1 MEADLQIFAVERLP
15 VALLA
20 LVIGV
25 AVVRIVTGFVADLGE
40 RFTERRLVFKKV
52 ATLGRF
58 IGYLALFGFVSFTIL
73 QLTNE
78 LLLAV
83 AGFAGVAVGF
93 AFKDLL
99 GSLVMGVILMVE
111 EPFQVG
117 DRVAFGDAYGE
128 VVEIGLRSVRIRT
141 RDGSVVTVPNVA
153 FLTDRVTSSNA
164 GNLHMMV
171 ALPFYVAAT
180 EDFTRVRRIV
190 AEAAATSPYVF
201 LRSPPE
207 TRVADEFAGLIY
219 CTRITL
225 RAYVFDAR
233 YEEDFAS
240 DVTAR
245 VKVALREAGIQL
257 PGLPI

>member
-1 MEADLQIFAVERLP
+1 MENELQILALERLP
-15 VALLA
+15 VALLV
-20 LVIGV
+20 LVVGV
-25 AVVRIVTGFVADLGE
+25 AAVRLITGFVADLGE
-40 RFTERRLVFKKV
+40 RFTERRLLFGKLS
-52 ATLGRF
+52 TLGRF
-58 IGYLALFGFVSFTIL
+58 VGYLALFGFVGFSIL

-117 DRVAFGDAYGE
+117 DRVAFDDEYGE

-141 RDGSVVTVPNVA
+141 PDGSVVTVPNGV
-153 FLTDRVTSSNA
+153 FLTDRVRSANA

-180 EDFTRVRRIV
+180 EDFTKVRRIV
-190 AEAAATSPYVF
+190 AEAAATSPYVY
-201 LRSPPE
+201 LRRPPE
-207 TRVADEFAGLIY
+207 TRVADEFAGLVY

-225 RAYVFDAR
+225 KAYVFDAR

-245 VKVALREAGIQL
+245 VKVALQEAGIQL
-257 PGLPI
+257 PGLPA

>member
-1 MEADLQIFAVERLP
+1 MEGELQIIAVERLP

-20 LVIGV
+20 LVVGV
-25 AVVRIVTGFVADLGE
+25 ALVRIVTGFVGELGE
-40 RFTERRLVFKKV
+40 RFAERRLLFKKI

-58 IGYLALFGFVSFTIL
+58 IGYLALLGFVTFSIL
-73 QLTNE
+73 ELTND

-117 DRVAFGDAYGE
+117 DRVAFGDEYGE
-128 VVEIGLRSVRIRT
+128 VVEIGLRSIRIRT
-141 RDGSVVTVPNVA
+141 QDASIVTVPNGV
-153 FLTDRVTSSNA
+153 FLTDRVRSSNA

-171 ALPFYVAAT
+171 ALPFWIAADA
-180 EDFTRVRRIV
+180 DFALVRRIV
-190 AEAAATSPYVF
+190 AEAAATSPYVY
-201 LRSPPE
+201 LRTPPE
-207 TRVADEFAGLIY
+207 TRVTDEFAGLVY

-225 RAYVFDAR
+225 KAYVFDAR

-245 VKVALREAGIQL
+245 VKTALKDANIAL
-257 PGLPI
+257 PSLPA